1 MGEIQVQRT
10 PELIAAEIR
19 NIHSQTVRMVLYNA
33 IEIGRRLVE
42 AKSMVPHGEWGK
54 WLEEQVNYSQSTA
67 NNFMRLFREY
77 GSEQISLLGDAN
89 LKNPIF
95 SRLSYSQA
103 VALLAL
109 PEGEREKFVQEND
122 IENMSTRELQ
132 AAIKAREDAEKKLN
146 DALQREDELRKKVDE
161 YQAAINKEKEAQ
173 KEAQAKVEELK
184 SRIKQLKEEIENK
197 EPGPEVNLEL
207 EREKIRSELAEQ
219 MKKDLEAER
228 KKLQAEKDA
237 ISKEIETRDKR
248 IKELE
253 VKAATGANEDTQL
266 FKVLFDQTVQAF
278 DKLLKQLAKIEASDP
293 EMGSRYVGAVVKA
306 LEKMQEQLTKDRG

>member
-1 MGEIQVQRT
+1 MGELQVQRT

-19 NIHSQTVRMVLYNA
+19 NIHEQTTRMVLYNA

-42 AKSMVPHGEWGK
+42 AKSLLPHGEWSK
-54 WLEEQVNYSQSTA
+54 WLEEKVNYSQSTA

-77 GSEQISLLGDAN
+77 GSEQITLLADAN

-95 SRLSYSQA
+95 SKLSYSQA

-109 PEGEREKFVQEND
+109 PQEERETFVQEND

-132 AAIKAREDAEKKLN
+132 AAIKAREAAEKKLH
-146 DALQREDELRKKVDE
+146 DALQREDELKKKVDE
-161 YQAAINKEKEAQ
+161 YQVAISKEKEAQ
-173 KEAQAKVEELK
+173 REAQAKVEELE
-184 SRIKQLKEEIENK
+184 SRIKQLEEEIENK
-197 EPGPEVNLEL
+197 DPGPEVNLEL